1 MQQARNKINL
11 ELLEILRHLV
21 FWAQEFYFLFLC
33 SFRTF

>member
-11 ELLEILRHLV
+11 ELLEILRHVV
-21 FWAQEFYFLFLC
+21 FLAQEVYFVLLC